1 MELNDIV
8 TKNFESYADVAAD
21 IVNALLHEG
30 TVVVTGDEM
39 LTAATESL
47 YADSTNTLHN
57 QLEDVAKYHVTNG
70 MPRALYLFA
79 NQMKVLYWATAR
91 WKASSNLRQLIDGSK
106 SKIAET
112 TWKYVDDMQLH
123 VWEMRYLPKEI
134 RERFHSD
141 MRIVLDYLAEGNA
154 YRSDQ
159 KIIHKEATIKIL
171 RVLSGDKNVDDT
183 EEILKALDIAEE
195 DEISMCELFDQ
206 YTRRGISQGISQG
219 ISKGIIIMCKDFNAT
234 YEYTLQ
240 KLKNKLNISEKEAEE
255 QMKLYW

>member
-1 MELNDIV
+1 
-8 TKNFESYADVAAD
+8 
-21 IVNALLHEG
+21 
-30 TVVVTGDEM
+30 
-39 LTAATESL
+39 
-47 YADSTNTLHN
+47 
-57 QLEDVAKYHVTNG
+57 
-70 MPRALYLFA
+70 
-79 NQMKVLYWATAR
+79 
-91 WKASSNLRQLIDGSK
+91 
-106 SKIAET
+106 
-112 TWKYVDDMQLH
+112 MQLH

-154 YRSDQ
+154 YRSDR
-159 KIIHKEATIKIL
+159 KVIHKEAIIKML

-234 YEYTLQ
+234 YEDTLQ